1 MRLKYQFETMNLE
14 DQVVAVPVGA
24 DVNKFRGVVKL
35 NETSAFIFG
44 LLAEDT
50 TEEAIVDA
58 MEKEYDAPLSVIT
71 EDVRKIIA
79 EFEEKGL
86 LIR

>member
-14 DQVVAVPVGA
+14 DRIIAVPVGA
-24 DVNKFRGVVKL
+24 NVNEFHGVVKL

-44 LLAEDT
+44 LLANET

-58 MEKEYDAPLSVIT
+58 MEKEYDAPRSVIE
-71 EDVRKIIA
+71 EDVKRCIA
-79 EFEEKGL
+79 EFKEKGL
-86 LIR
+86 LD